1 MKIGAYDVIRVL
13 GKGGMSEVYEA
24 ENPRLGSRHALKVYT
39 YRNDDPDVRRRFDV
53 EGRLLARL
61 GHPRIVKVTDI
72 GETDEGKPYFV
83 MDLVL
88 APDGNPK
95 SLADV
100 GDGEADEETIGRW
113 YDDIRDASCRDG

>member
-39 YRNDDPDVRRRFDV
+39 YRTDDPDVRRRFDV

-72 GETDEGKPYFV
+72 ERRTRGSPT
-83 MDLVL
+83 
-88 APDGNPK
+88 
-95 SLADV
+95 S
-100 GDGEADEETIGRW
+100 
-113 YDDIRDASCRDG
+113 

>member
-53 EGRLLARL
+53 VGRLLARP

-72 GETDEGKPYFV
+72 DQQ
-83 MDLVL
+83 
-88 APDGNPK
+88 
-95 SLADV
+95 
-100 GDGEADEETIGRW
+100 GR
-113 YDDIRDASCRDG
+113 INLSRRDAILALEARKAQQEQG

>member
-53 EGRLLARL
+53 EGRPLVRL

-72 GETDEGKPYFV
+72 GETDARTFGISRNSVSQIKTRIDKRIV
-83 MDLVL
+83 
-88 APDGNPK
+88 
-95 SLADV
+95 SV
-100 GDGEADEETIGRW
+100 GREL
-113 YDDIRDASCRDG
+113 IRGA